1 MDGAQIPAN
10 FISQV
15 QATLRKGAFQ
25 GPGYHPEP
33 CQEGLEKHTAYLR
46 QEVPLEGKLSWVP
59 FSSRGI
65 AENQGM
71 WDQEGPPGSTSS
83 PRSGLSGGPT
93 GRGRMERK
101 A

>member
-15 QATLRKGAFQ
+15 QATLRKDAF
-25 GPGYHPEP
+25 PGSHPEP
-33 CQEGLEKHTAYLR
+33 CQKGLEKHTAYLR

-71 WDQEGPPGSTSS
+71 WDQEGPPGSASS

-93 GRGRMERK
+93 GGGRMERN